1 MIEPDLGKLADQK
14 PAIINNRNYN
24 IVRAVGVSKNLNNNF
39 SINLN
44 INSTQIKFFEKSKVI
59 SEGS

>member
-1 MIEPDLGKLADQK
+1 MIEPDLGKLIDQK
-14 PAIINNRNYN
+14 PVIINNRNYN
-24 IVRAVGVSKNLNNNF
+24 IVRAVGVSKKLNNSF

-44 INSTQIKFFEKSKVI
+44 INSTQIKFFAKSKAI